1 MTSTSGL
8 VGNLGQANYSAA
20 KLGIVGL
27 SKSIA
32 LDMAKYN
39 VRSNCISPFAWS
51 RMIGSI
57 PTETDEQKARVEKLK
72 SMETAKI
79 APLAVYLGER
89 RRERCHRPDLC
100 GARQRDLPHVAEPPA
115 ALGAPRRRL
124 DARDDRRARDSGA
137 AAALLRARA
146 LAGRVLVGPAVKRVL
161 LSDSIAAAGEELL
174 ASAATVIRAPDSA
187 PATLKRLAGDVDGII
202 TRSKLPED
210 LFAAAPRVRGV
221 VVHGAGTDLVPVES
235 ATAHGVMVAN
245 LPGINAQSAA
255 EYCAMAMLMLARRI
269 VPITESLRKSSWDE
283 ARRLG
288 ANARELTGM
297 TLGIVGVGAI
307 GGRLAKI
314 ARHGFG
320 MKVLGHQR
328 RLDRLP
334 PEAQPSGLPEML
346 AVSDFVVLACPLTP
360 QTKHLVNAKTLGLM
374 KPAAWL
380 INVGRGPVVQEEAL
394 IDALRAGR
402 IAGAMLD
409 VYEHYRLEPGHPLF
423 SLDNVILTPHLAAVT
438 QEARA
443 RAGVA
448 AADEMLRILRG
459 ERPRNLVNPEVLK
472 RELT

>member
-1 MTSTSGL
+1 M
-8 VGNLGQANYSAA
+8 
-20 KLGIVGL
+20 
-27 SKSIA
+27 
-32 LDMAKYN
+32 
-39 VRSNCISPFAWS
+39 
-51 RMIGSI
+51 
-57 PTETDEQKARVEKLK
+57 
-72 SMETAKI
+72 
-79 APLAVYLGER
+79 
-89 RRERCHRPDLC
+89 
-100 GARQRDLPHVAEPPA
+100 
-115 ALGAPRRRL
+115 
-124 DARDDRRARDSGA
+124 
-137 AAALLRARA
+137 
-146 LAGRVLVGPAVKRVL
+146 KRVL
-161 LSDSIAAAGEELL
+161 LSDSIAPAGEELL
-174 ASAATVIRAPDSA
+174 SKSATLVRAPDSA

-202 TRSKLPED
+202 IRSKLPDDIFE
-210 LFAAAPRVRGV
+210 AAPRLRGV

-235 ATAHGVMVAN
+235 ATARGVMVAN

-255 EYCAMAMLMLARRI
+255 EYCAMAMLMLARHI
-269 VPITESLRKSSWDE
+269 LPITESLRRNTWDE

-288 ANARELTGM
+288 ADARELTGM

-334 PEAQPSGLPEML
+334 RETEPATLPDL
-346 AVSDFVVLACPLTP
+346 LSTSDFVVLACPLTP
-360 QTKHLVNAKTLGLM
+360 QTRHLMNPKTISLM
-374 KPAAWL
+374 KSSAWL

-394 IDALRAGR
+394 IEALRDKR

-438 QEARA
+438 REARA
-443 RAGVA
+443 RAGIA

-472 RELT
+472 KELT